1 MAEAGGSVFANMPLI
16 FAIGVA
22 LGFTNNDG
30 VSALAAVVAY
40 GIMVKTMAVVAPL
53 VLHLPAEEIASKH
66 LADTGV
72 LGGIISGAIAAY
84 MFNRFYRIKLPEY
97 LGFFAGKRF
106 VPIISGLAAIF
117 TGVVLSFIWPP
128 IGSAIQTF
136 SQWAAYQNPV
146 VAFGIYG
153 FIERCLVPFG
163 LHHIW
168 NVPFQ
173 MQIGEYTNAAGQ
185 VFHGDIPRYM
195 AGDPTAGKLSGG
207 FLFKMY
213 GLPAAAI
220 AIWHSAK
227 PENPRESGRYYDLR
241 GADLVP
247 DRYHRADRVLLHV
260 RCADPVHHPRDSGR
274 PGIPESVFFWGCVTV
289 RRSRTV

>member
-1 MAEAGGSVFANMPLI
+1 M
-16 FAIGVA
+16 A

-53 VLHLPAEEIASKH
+53 VLHLPADEIAAKH

-117 TGVVLSFIWPP
+117 TGVILSFICRR
-128 IGSAIQTF
+128 SAPRSKPSPSGLLIRT
-136 SQWAAYQNPV
+136 QWWRLVSTVSSNV
-146 VAFGIYG
+146 DS
-153 FIERCLVPFG
+153 VPFG

-227 PENPRESGRYYDLR
+227 PENRAKVGGIMTAARPRS
-241 GADLVP
+241 
-247 DRYHRADRVLLHV
+247 
-260 RCADPVHHPRDSGR
+260 
-274 PGIPESVFFWGCVTV
+274 
-289 RRSRTV
+289 

>member
-53 VLHLPAEEIASKH
+53 VLHLPAEEIASKR

-84 MFNRFYRIKLPEY
+84 MLTVSTVLSCLSILASLPVNA
-97 LGFFAGKRF
+97 LCRSFLAWLPSLLALCCPSFGRRL
-106 VPIISGLAAIF
+106 VLQSRPSLSGL
-117 TGVVLSFIWPP
+117 L
-128 IGSAIQTF
+128 
-136 SQWAAYQNPV
+136 YQNPV

-195 AGDPTAGKLSGG
+195 AG
-207 FLFKMY
+207 
-213 GLPAAAI
+213 
-220 AIWHSAK
+220 
-227 PENPRESGRYYDLR
+227 NPDCG
-241 GADLVP
+241 
-247 DRYHRADRVLLHV
+247 
-260 RCADPVHHPRDSGR
+260 
-274 PGIPESVFFWGCVTV
+274 
-289 RRSRTV
+289 

>member
-1 MAEAGGSVFANMPLI
+1 
-16 FAIGVA
+16 
-22 LGFTNNDG
+22 
-30 VSALAAVVAY
+30 
-40 GIMVKTMAVVAPL
+40 MVKTMAVVAPL
-53 VLHLPAEEIASKH
+53 VLHLPAEGIAAKH

-128 IGSAIQTF
+128 IGTAIQTF

-146 VAFGIYG
+146 VARSVSMASLNAAWCRLVCTIS
-153 FIERCLVPFG
+153 ERP
-163 LHHIW
+163 I
-168 NVPFQ
+168 PDA
-173 MQIGEYTNAAGQ
+173 GEYTNAAGQ

-227 PENPRESGRYYDLR
+227 PEKPRESGRYHDLR
-241 GADLVP
+241 GADL
-247 DRYHRADRVLLHV
+247 
-260 RCADPVHHPRDSGR
+260 
-274 PGIPESVFFWGCVTV
+274 
-289 RRSRTV
+289 RS